1 MGEWKRKAE
10 KRERMIGRIEGVER
24 EEVNVKGEES
34 GFGRRDGGSGRGEK
48 RRERDRKIKKILRGT
63 SMWLQK
69 LMEIDTGESP

>member
-10 KRERMIGRIEGVER
+10 KRERMIGSK
-24 EEVNVKGEES
+24 VNVKGEES

-63 SMWLQK
+63 PMWLQK

>member
-10 KRERMIGRIEGVER
+10 KRERMIGSK
-24 EEVNVKGEES
+24 VNVKGEES
-34 GFGRRDGGSGRGEK
+34 GFGRRGGGSGRGEK

-63 SMWLQK
+63 SMWHQK

>member
-10 KRERMIGRIEGVER
+10 KRERMIGSK
-24 EEVNVKGEES
+24 VNVKGEES